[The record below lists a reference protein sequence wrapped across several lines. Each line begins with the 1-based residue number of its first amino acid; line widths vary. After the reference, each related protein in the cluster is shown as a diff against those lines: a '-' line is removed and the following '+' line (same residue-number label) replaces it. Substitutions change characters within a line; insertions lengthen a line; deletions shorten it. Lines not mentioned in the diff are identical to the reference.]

1 MREQFPESFFCC
13 STWEAGK
20 NREEAAKTKLEYNSD
35 AEFSPTLQKNN
46 ISGSIRVPLWDSVG
60 SRWDA
65 VGTRSKAVLGFDI
78 DGIDGIDG
86 IDDMND
92 MDDIDGIDD
101 IDDMDDMDDIYDIDG
116 IDR

>member
-1 MREQFPESFFCC
+1 MREQFPGSFFCC

-46 ISGSIRVPLWDSVG
+46 ISGSIRIPLWDSVG

-65 VGTRSKAVLGFDI
+65 VGSRWDTMGQEEQRNTKKHVEVPAKTEQRKKSDVRI
-78 DGIDGIDG
+78 
-86 IDDMND
+86 
-92 MDDIDGIDD
+92 
-101 IDDMDDMDDIYDIDG
+101 
-116 IDR
+116 